1 MTAQKRRGERKQ
13 TAGPRNTVAAPDAA
27 DPAREADE
35 AQDEPRNYS
44 DPEQWL
50 RDIRQLRKED
60 KHEEA
65 DREWRRFRQMFPNYV
80 VADTDP
86 ARGAVR

>member
-13 TAGPRNTVAAPDAA
+13 SAGPRNTVAAPAA
-27 DPAREADE
+27 VDSAREADE
-35 AQDEPRNYS
+35 TQGELRHYS

-65 DREWRRFRQMFPNYV
+65 DREWRRFRDAFPDYQV
-80 VADTDP
+80 PDTDP
-86 ARGAVR
+86 ARGARR